1 MTYDISMKILLTN
14 DDGYNAKGLLIL
26 KEKLSKYGQVI
37 VVAPFTHM
45 SGKSVSITINEWQ
58 QVDKISEDVYAVHG
72 TPADCASWA
81 LFGLKEEFDLVVSGC
96 NDGHNLSF
104 DVLFSG
110 TLGACFVSMIGRK
123 KSIAFS
129 GPYEDYQ
136 VLEDEFDN
144 IWKYINDND
153 LLSEEYTLNINLP
166 EEKSKGIRL
175 SRLGFRN
182 DYYYYKEENG
192 LYYALRDIP
201 ESNTMP
207 EEDESRLVKEGYI
220 TITPILRIPFD
231 EQLYQ
236 RLKKKVK

>member
-1 MTYDISMKILLTN
+1 MKILLTN
-14 DDGYNAKGLLIL
+14 DDGYNAEGLLRL
-26 KEKLSKYGQVI
+26 KEKLSKFGQVI

-45 SGKSVSITINEWQ
+45 SGKSVSITIGEWQ
-58 QVDKISEDVYAVHG
+58 KVDKIAEDVYAIHG

-81 LFGLKEEFDLVVSGC
+81 LFGLKEDFDLVVSGC

-123 KSIAFS
+123 KAIAFS
-129 GPYEDYQ
+129 GPYGDYQ
-136 VLEDEFDN
+136 VLEDQFDN
-144 IWKYINDND
+144 IWEFINDND
-153 LLSEEYTLNINLP
+153 LLSEEYTLSVNLP
-166 EEKSKGIRL
+166 KEESKGIKL

-182 DYYYYKEENG
+182 DYYYYDEQDG
-192 LYYALRDIP
+192 LYFAKRNIP
-201 ESNTMP
+201 EPNTMP

-220 TITPILRIPFD
+220 TITPVSRIPFD
-231 EQLYQ
+231 EQLFQ